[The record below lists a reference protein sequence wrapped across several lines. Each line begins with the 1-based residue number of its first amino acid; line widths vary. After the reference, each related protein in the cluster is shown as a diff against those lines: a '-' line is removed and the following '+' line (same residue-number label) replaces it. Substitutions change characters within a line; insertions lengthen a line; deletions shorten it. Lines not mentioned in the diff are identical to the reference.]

1 MEKAMPVESEGTVQD
16 YVLLVGSIVLAL
28 GIALLVAGARR
39 VLIQREENKRIRSIF
54 ERYFPSEIVN
64 DLLLRHDPDIF
75 RGRAGHATVLV
86 CRIWNFANILD
97 GRTPADALKY
107 LNEFFTVAGQS
118 IQKHNGMI
126 DKFLGDG
133 ITAVFGM
140 PPLTEEGQEENALR
154 AAIDIVRIVN
164 SMDARW
170 LADRRQPLHVGIGV
184 NSGTIIAGD
193 VGYKDRREFTVIGPE
208 ATLASRLQEHT
219 EELNAYIIASKSTID
234 PVRDL
239 FDVLPF
245 DNIPLRGMRRVREVF
260 VVRGVTQIE
269 EDGLTAPQPED
280 FKETSVTEAPPKAAP
295 KPPPPPDAAQK
306 KTGSVEMPPLQRA
319 RPAAKKRPLADIP
332 ELRSP
337 RVRSVDDVKPAMPEV
352 PAPPLLYEDNQ
363 GPPLS
368 LPP

>member
-1 MEKAMPVESEGTVQD
+1 MED
-16 YVLLVGSIVLAL
+16 YVLLVGSIVLAV
-28 GIALLVAGARR
+28 GIALVVAGARR

-54 ERYFPSEIVN
+54 ARYFPPEIVN
-64 DLLLRHDPDIF
+64 DLLLRRDPDIF
-75 RGRAGHATVLV
+75 RGRAGRATILT
-86 CRIWNFANILD
+86 CRIWNFANILE

-107 LNEFFTVAGQS
+107 LNEFYTVAGQS
-118 IQKHNGMI
+118 IQKHEGMI

-140 PPLTEEGQEENALR
+140 PPLEEAGQEEHALR
-154 AAIDIVRIVN
+154 AAIDIVRLVN

-170 LADRRQPLHVGIGV
+170 KADHRMPLQVGIGI

-193 VGYKDRREFTVIGPE
+193 IGYKDRREFTVLGPE

-245 DNIPLRGMRRVREVF
+245 ENIPLRGMRRVREVY
-260 VVRGVTQIE
+260 VVRGVAAAE
-269 EDGLTAPQPED
+269 EETLTAPQPED
-280 FKETSVTEAPPKAAP
+280 FKGMLITEAPPKRPAP
-295 KPPPPPDAAQK
+295 APPAPAPPADAESK
-306 KTGSVEMPPLQRA
+306 KRPSDGMPPLRRA
-319 RPAAKKRPLADIP
+319 RPPQKSPAIDLP

-337 RVRSVDDVKPAMPEV
+337 RVRSVDDVKPAMPDV
-352 PAPPLLYEDNQ
+352 PAPPALYEDNQ